1 MPGVMQRGNDMYGY
15 GQPQENGYDAYRG
28 REDSYRMRENPYPPR
43 EEPMYARSSKQNGV
57 NHADYNYR
65 PREMDYQN
73 GYNTAPERMSERMP
87 ARDDR
92 DPFGNPV
99 YDMDHLATFTVG
111 SREGLLFPEDG
122 IRKLRQMEQNS
133 GIWTMRCRMVIE
145 RKHLVVI
152 DGQTGEEMER
162 FPLPLVSEPAAVSSS
177 DRRDIYN
184 NIVLF
189 IVVEDPK
196 KKNSNPS
203 EMHIFQCVSRP
214 AQEVVDDIK
223 VAKMGKV
230 RPSSGGPPPRIPPP
244 PIEPAP
250 EPPNGMQVRNHIS
263 MFEER
268 GRREPYGGGYGV
280 PRGPRTNVMRREDD
294 NDSVVSERT
303 ERDVQLLNH
312 CFDDIEKFVARLQFA
327 AEAYKELSRRQKN
340 RGKSKKKV
348 MGEGMLTMRARPPP
362 PQDFIDIFAKFKL
375 SFNLLA
381 KLKAHIHDP
390 NAPELVHFLFTP
402 LSLVVEAS
410 KDPRHGTP
418 DLASQVISPLLTVHA
433 RELLLNCLTSK
444 EIDLWMSLGEPWSV
458 HRDAWKGYVPPYVP
472 RFYDG
477 WQPGGPVQF
486 DDDANSA
493 IAQAVS
499 NHAAQIRNKEQITR
513 AVGQAEE
520 HVLPVQSNERP
531 HYRET
536 VFRDQQQQH
545 QYSPQENGRDTDPY
559 FDRGPPLPPQ
569 VGQSDPRSAGFQAY
583 VEKHIDR
590 NRQAQHEA
598 MARRQE
604 PQLPPEPRVLSFE
617 EKQKIFLRELRS
629 KGAKVYEVM
638 HERSGR
644 NAKELTVSKGE
655 ILEVLDDGRNW
666 WKLRNSEGTVGH
678 APYTILK
685 KYDDDSDPRGHDSS
699 FDERDRRD
707 FGRSNGARP
716 PPPPPGPPPPPVNGN
731 WKQANRQV
739 HKAAS
744 KDDLHN
750 ELKNQLTKGKNRNS
764 RPVSHGRPISAVY
777 LTMYSTTEEVGEW
790 LQSKNFPERVVY
802 KLDEYD
808 GESLFKASQAE
819 LERLIGKEQGQRL
832 ASQVLVQKNLS
843 GFKDTNSG
851 NNELAAILQKRK
863 QRADSSENGKRDSGL
878 GSPPDFS
885 PATPPR
891 SDYDQSDSLSVS
903 SEDQPT
909 GNTLRDQLRR
919 QRKKITTNSPQG
931 GRERFSYY

>member
-477 WQPGGPVQF
+477 WQPGGPMEDPTYQYGHGGP
-486 DDDANSA
+486 NYS
-493 IAQAVS
+493 
-499 NHAAQIRNKEQITR
+499 
-513 AVGQAEE
+513 GQGYGAPPPQRGE
-520 HVLPVQSNERP
+520 S
-531 HYRET
+531 
-536 VFRDQQQQH
+536 FRDVQRSNSL
-545 QYSPQENGRDTDPY
+545 QYG
-559 FDRGPPLPPQ
+559 
-569 VGQSDPRSAGFQAY
+569 
-583 VEKHIDR
+583 

-731 WKQANRQV
+731 WKQANRQEETKKPKPKENEEKTII